1 MLFQANQKLIEVE
14 SELEAFNKTLSLK
27 DKELLKLKEENAV
40 AKIALQAALQEKDS
54 VDKALETIKGDMG
67 KVGTLKFELSFMV
80 V

>member
-1 MLFQANQKLIEVE
+1 M
-14 SELEAFNKTLSLK
+14 
-27 DKELLKLKEENAV
+27 

-67 KVGTLKFELSFMV
+67 KVRIVKFELSFMV